1 MDMDHFLYQSDTTLD
16 TADRADYKYHY
27 NEAEKLEKEGT
38 LESLESAVV
47 HIEMAINNLN
57 NNKKKLPEK
66 SMNSWLKKFTE
77 HKLMIKT
84 NFHEKRIFKLLE
96 EVKGEESGENYK
108 KAVNLYKKLRDSMY
122 FLYKLGNKGI
132 NIDDINKIKAKISKL
147 TKRILNENL
156 SISLNKKPIES
167 KQESYS
173 DEFKEINAEF
183 DEINFD
189 TNDQIPLQNHDTEGE
204 MNPIVEVESK
214 VMDQDELAQ
223 SEMILL
229 EDNEVEED
237 SIDSLD
243 KPNKINFLDQ
253 IMVISDTPEIEEYSM
268 ESEILD
274 KKSVKMLLAQL
285 RKTLI
290 ANNYQIFPNDNIDFQ
305 ELYNKIDFL
314 AIKIQHIN
322 EFLDIC
328 HILPLK
334 LAKLYG
340 LLLVSEKKI
349 DYNSNKTNLSPIE
362 RKNLVKSIKED
373 LNDVVQMISNDLKDE
388 GPIVKNFISYIN
400 HDISLEKTRISSK
413 GYFYCRGRMQYNF
426 IIQSIII
433 SQNKIGFLERN
444 IPYAYQQSSDLYVI
458 AINDLNDLLSYL
470 EQKRSSIEKVC
481 IKKQPLNLFI
491 DNKIKLSNAL
501 RLISIVLGVFGVTYL
516 ISLFVNDKIF
526 VSVHEVFQIPFI
538 LSLILLLSFFIY
550 TYKKNQD
557 EIIQKYNRPFGFDH
571 PDFDMVNL
579 SIALN
584 QINPHER
591 EQFLYE
597 IYNKRPIPNE
607 LLPKIPN
614 PHIFSEFVELFESN
628 IVNIALNNENLTK
641 LKQSFKYFEQKHS
654 FYKAYCIL
662 RSILVLKL
670 RDFIGHRLNKSADD
684 IHNIPS
690 LLDII
695 CAECNIP
702 FNNESI
708 KAIKRIE
715 KIREVKG
722 QINQYFF
729 TQIVNIVYEIIEI
742 IQMNTKLTEDYKE
755 FNNFH
760 EENVQKFEENTIF
773 EESIGYT
780 GGDPPENVFKDF
792 LKDD

>member
-1 MDMDHFLYQSDTTLD
+1 MDNYLYQSDTTLE

-38 LESLESAVV
+38 LESLESAIV

-57 NNKKKLPEK
+57 ENKTILPEK
-66 SMNSWLKKFTE
+66 SLDSELKKFTE
-77 HKLMIKT
+77 HQLMIKA
-84 NFHEKRIFKLLE
+84 NYHEKRINKLLE
-96 EVKGEESGENYK
+96 EAKNEEHGKNYNK
-108 KAVNLYKKLRDSMY
+108 SVNLYKKIRDSMN

-132 NIDDINKIKAKISKL
+132 DINEINELKEKISKL
-147 TKRILNENL
+147 TKKILNENL
-156 SISLNKKPIES
+156 SISLNKKSS
-167 KQESYS
+167 KTEQKPYS

-183 DEINFD
+183 EEINFG

-204 MNPIVEVESK
+204 MNPITDVESK

-243 KPNKINFLDQ
+243 KPNKINGLDQ
-253 IMVISDTPEIEEYSM
+253 IMVISDTPEIEENSM

-290 ANNYQIFPNDNIDFQ
+290 ANNYQIFPNDDIDFQ
-305 ELYNKIDFL
+305 ELYKKIDFL
-314 AIKIQHIN
+314 AIKIFHIN
-322 EFLDIC
+322 EFLDLC
-328 HILPLK
+328 YILPLK

-349 DYNSNKTNLSPIE
+349 NYNSNNTNLSPIE

-373 LNDVVQMISNDLKDE
+373 LNDVVQILSNDLEDE

-400 HDISLEKTRISSK
+400 DDISLEKTQISRK

-426 IIQSIII
+426 IIQPIII
-433 SQNKIGFLERN
+433 SPNKIGFLERN
-444 IPYAYQQSSDLYVI
+444 IPYAFQKFQQSSDLYVVN
-458 AINDLNDLLSYL
+458 INDLNDLLSYL

-481 IKKQPLNLFI
+481 IKKQPINLFI
-491 DNKIKLSNAL
+491 DNKIKLSNAF
-501 RLISIVLGVFGVTYL
+501 RLISIVLGVFGVSYL

-526 VSVHEVFQIPFI
+526 VSVFEVLQIPFI
-538 LSLILLLSFFIY
+538 IGIILLLGIFIY
-550 TYKKNQD
+550 IYKKNQD
-557 EIIQKYNRPFGFDH
+557 EIIQKFNRPFGFYH

-584 QINPHER
+584 QINPHEI

-614 PHIFSEFVELFESN
+614 PHIFSEFVE
-628 IVNIALNNENLTK
+628 
-641 LKQSFKYFEQKHS
+641 
-654 FYKAYCIL
+654 
-662 RSILVLKL
+662 
-670 RDFIGHRLNKSADD
+670 
-684 IHNIPS
+684 
-690 LLDII
+690 
-695 CAECNIP
+695 
-702 FNNESI
+702 
-708 KAIKRIE
+708 
-715 KIREVKG
+715 
-722 QINQYFF
+722 
-729 TQIVNIVYEIIEI
+729 
-742 IQMNTKLTEDYKE
+742 
-755 FNNFH
+755 
-760 EENVQKFEENTIF
+760 
-773 EESIGYT
+773 
-780 GGDPPENVFKDF
+780 
-792 LKDD
+792 

>member
-1 MDMDHFLYQSDTTLD
+1 MDNYLYQSDTTLD
-16 TADRADYKYHY
+16 TPDRADYKYHY

-38 LESLESAVV
+38 LESLESAIV

-57 NNKKKLPEK
+57 ENKTILPEK
-66 SMNSWLKKFTE
+66 SLDSELKKFAE
-77 HKLMIKT
+77 HQLMIKT
-84 NFHEKRIFKLLE
+84 NYHEKRIIKLLKEVENE
-96 EVKGEESGENYK
+96 EKRKDFKKLVNFYK
-108 KAVNLYKKLRDSMY
+108 KIRDSMI

-132 NIDDINKIKAKISKL
+132 NINEINEVKEKISKL
-147 TKRILNENL
+147 TKKILNENL
-156 SISLNKKPIES
+156 SISLNKKSS
-167 KQESYS
+167 KTEQKPHSV
-173 DEFKEINAEF
+173 EFKEINAEF
-183 DEINFD
+183 EEINFD

-204 MNPIVEVESK
+204 INIPVEVESM
-214 VMDQDELAQ
+214 VIDQNELAQ

-229 EDNEVEED
+229 KDNEVEED
-237 SIDSLD
+237 SINSLE
-243 KPNKINFLDQ
+243 KINNKNFLDQ
-253 IMVISDTPEIEEYSM
+253 MMVISDTPEIEEYSM

-290 ANNYQIFPNDNIDFQ
+290 ANNYQIFPIDFQ
-305 ELYNKIDFL
+305 ELYNRIDFL
-314 AIKIQHIN
+314 AIKIFHIN

-328 HILPLK
+328 HILPLR

-349 DYNSNKTNLSPIE
+349 DYNSNNTNLSQIE
-362 RKNLVKSIKED
+362 RKNLVKSLKED
-373 LNDVVQMISNDLKDE
+373 IKDVVQILSNDLENE
-388 GPIVKNFISYIN
+388 GPIAKNFISYIN
-400 HDISLEKTRISSK
+400 DEISLQKSRISSK

-426 IIQSIII
+426 IIQPIII

-444 IPYAYQQSSDLYVI
+444 IPYAFQQSSDLYI
-458 AINDLNDLLSYL
+458 ININDLNDLLGYL
-470 EQKRSSIEKVC
+470 EQKKSSIEKIC

-501 RLISIVLGVFGVTYL
+501 RLISIVLGVFGVSYL
-516 ISLFVNDKIF
+516 LSLFVNDKIF
-526 VSVHEVFQIPFI
+526 VSVFQVLQIPFI
-538 LSLILLLSFFIY
+538 IGIILLLGFFIY
-550 TYKKNQD
+550 IYKKNQD
-557 EIIQKYNRPFGFDH
+557 KIIQKYNLPFGFSH
-571 PDFDMVNL
+571 PDFDGQNL

-584 QINPHER
+584 QINPPER

-597 IYNKRPIPNE
+597 IYNKRPIPND
-607 LLPKIPN
+607 LLQKIQN
-614 PHIFSEFVELFESN
+614 PHTFSEFVELFETN
-628 IVNIALNNENLTK
+628 LVNIALNNENLTK
-641 LKQSFKYFEQKHS
+641 LKQSFKYFKQKHS

-670 RDFIGHRLNKSADD
+670 RDFIRHRLNKSTDD

-690 LLDII
+690 LLDLI

-715 KIREVKG
+715 KIRELKG

-729 TQIVNIVYEIIEI
+729 TQIVNIVYDIIEI
-742 IQMNTKLTEDYKE
+742 IQNNTKLTEDHKE

-773 EESIGYT
+773 EKSIGYT
-780 GGDPPENVFKDF
+780 GGDPPENIFKDF

>member
-1 MDMDHFLYQSDTTLD
+1 MDNYLYQSDTTLD
-16 TADRADYKYHY
+16 TPDRADYKYHY

-38 LESLESAVV
+38 LESLESAIV

-57 NNKKKLPEK
+57 ENKTILPEK
-66 SMNSWLKKFTE
+66 SLDSELKKFAE
-77 HKLMIKT
+77 HQLMIKT
-84 NFHEKRIFKLLE
+84 NYHKKRINKLLE
-96 EVKGEESGENYK
+96 EAKNEENTKNYK
-108 KAVNLYKKLRDSMY
+108 KSVNLYKKLRDSMNY
-122 FLYKLGNKGI
+122 LYKLGNSEYPINEIKG
-132 NIDDINKIKAKISKL
+132 KISKL
-147 TKRILNENL
+147 TKKILNKNL
-156 SISLNKKPIES
+156 SISLNKKSS
-167 KQESYS
+167 KTEQKPHSV
-173 DEFKEINAEF
+173 EFKEINAEF
-183 DEINFD
+183 EEISFD
-189 TNDQIPLQNHDTEGE
+189 TNDQIPIQNHDTEGE
-204 MNPIVEVESK
+204 MNPITEVESK

-229 EDNEVEED
+229 KDNEVEED
-237 SIDSLD
+237 SIDSID
-243 KPNKINFLDQ
+243 KTNKINFLDQ
-253 IMVISDTPEIEEYSM
+253 IKVISDTPEIEENSM
-268 ESEILD
+268 EKEILD
-274 KKSVKMLLAQL
+274 KKSVKILLIQL
-285 RKTLI
+285 RRTLI
-290 ANNYQIFPNDNIDFQ
+290 ANNYQIFPNDDIDFQ

-314 AIKIQHIN
+314 AIKTQHIN

-349 DYNSNKTNLSPIE
+349 DYYNNNNTNLSPIE
-362 RKNLVKSIKED
+362 GD
-373 LNDVVQMISNDLKDE
+373 LKDVVQILSNDLENE
-388 GPIVKNFISYIN
+388 GPIAKNFISYIN
-400 HDISLEKTRISSK
+400 DDISLEKTQISRK

-426 IIQSIII
+426 IIQPIII

-444 IPYAYQQSSDLYVI
+444 IPYAFQQSSDLYI
-458 AINDLNDLLSYL
+458 ININDLNDLLSYL
-470 EQKRSSIEKVC
+470 EQKRSSIEKIC
-481 IKKQPLNLFI
+481 IKKQPINLFI
-491 DNKIKLSNAL
+491 DNKIKLSNAF
-501 RLISIVLGVFGVTYL
+501 RLISIVLGVFGVSYL

-526 VSVHEVFQIPFI
+526 VSVFEVLQIPFI
-538 LSLILLLSFFIY
+538 IGIILLLGFFIY
-550 TYKKNQD
+550 IYKKNQD

-628 IVNIALNNENLTK
+628 IVNITLNNENLTK
-641 LKQSFKYFEQKHS
+641 LKQSFKYFKQKHS

-695 CAECNIP
+695 YTECNIP

-729 TQIVNIVYEIIEI
+729 TQIVNVVYDIIEI
-742 IQMNTKLTEDYKE
+742 IQKNTKLTEDYKE
-755 FNNFH
+755 INNFH
-760 EENVQKFEENTIF
+760 EENVQKFEENTIS
-773 EESIGYT
+773 EKSIGYT
-780 GGDPPENVFKDF
+780 GGDPPENIFKDF

>member
-1 MDMDHFLYQSDTTLD
+1 MDNYLYQSDTTLD
-16 TADRADYKYHY
+16 TPDRADYKYHY

-38 LESLESAVV
+38 LESLESAIV

-57 NNKKKLPEK
+57 ENKTILPEK
-66 SMNSWLKKFTE
+66 SLDSELKKFAE
-77 HKLMIKT
+77 HQLMIKT
-84 NFHEKRIFKLLE
+84 NYHEKRIIKLLKEVENE
-96 EVKGEESGENYK
+96 EKRKDFK
-108 KAVNLYKKLRDSMY
+108 KLVNLYKKIRDSMN

-132 NIDDINKIKAKISKL
+132 NINEINEVKEKISKL
-147 TKRILNENL
+147 TKKILNENL
-156 SISLNKKPIES
+156 SISLNKKSS
-167 KQESYS
+167 KTEQKPHSV
-173 DEFKEINAEF
+173 EFKEINAEF
-183 DEINFD
+183 EEINFD

-204 MNPIVEVESK
+204 INIPVEVESM
-214 VMDQDELAQ
+214 VIDQNELAQ

-229 EDNEVEED
+229 KDNEVEED
-237 SIDSLD
+237 SINSLE
-243 KPNKINFLDQ
+243 KINNKNFLDQ
-253 IMVISDTPEIEEYSM
+253 MMVISDTPEIEEYSM

-290 ANNYQIFPNDNIDFQ
+290 ANNYQIFPIDFQ
-305 ELYNKIDFL
+305 ELYNRIDFL
-314 AIKIQHIN
+314 AIKIFHIN

-328 HILPLK
+328 HILPLR

-349 DYNSNKTNLSPIE
+349 DYNSNNTNLSQIE
-362 RKNLVKSIKED
+362 RKNLVKSLKED
-373 LNDVVQMISNDLKDE
+373 IKDVVQILSNDLENE
-388 GPIVKNFISYIN
+388 GPIAKNFISYIN
-400 HDISLEKTRISSK
+400 DEISLQKSRISSK

-426 IIQSIII
+426 IIQPIII

-444 IPYAYQQSSDLYVI
+444 IPYAFQQSSDLYI
-458 AINDLNDLLSYL
+458 ININDLNDLLGYL
-470 EQKRSSIEKVC
+470 EQKKSSIEKIC

-501 RLISIVLGVFGVTYL
+501 RLISIVLGVFGVSYL
-516 ISLFVNDKIF
+516 LSLFVNDKIF
-526 VSVHEVFQIPFI
+526 VSVFQVLQIPFI
-538 LSLILLLSFFIY
+538 IGIILLLGFFIY
-550 TYKKNQD
+550 IYKKNQD
-557 EIIQKYNRPFGFDH
+557 KIIQKYNLPFGFSH
-571 PDFDMVNL
+571 PDFDGQNL

-584 QINPHER
+584 QINPPER

-597 IYNKRPIPNE
+597 IYNKRPIPND
-607 LLPKIPN
+607 LLQKIQN
-614 PHIFSEFVELFESN
+614 PHTFSEFVELFETN
-628 IVNIALNNENLTK
+628 LVNIALNNENLTK
-641 LKQSFKYFEQKHS
+641 LKQSFKYFKQKHS

-670 RDFIGHRLNKSADD
+670 RDFIRHRLNKSTDD

-690 LLDII
+690 LLDLI

-715 KIREVKG
+715 KIRELKG

-729 TQIVNIVYEIIEI
+729 TQIVNIVYDIIEI
-742 IQMNTKLTEDYKE
+742 IQNNTKLTEDHKE

-773 EESIGYT
+773 EKSIGYT
-780 GGDPPENVFKDF
+780 GGDPPENIFKDF

>member
-1 MDMDHFLYQSDTTLD
+1 MDNYLYQSDRTLE
-16 TADRADYKYHY
+16 TVDRADYKYHY
-27 NEAEKLEKEGT
+27 NETEKLEKEGT
-38 LESLESAVV
+38 LESLESAIV

-57 NNKKKLPEK
+57 ENKAILPEK
-66 SMNSWLKKFTE
+66 SLDSELKKFAE
-77 HKLMIKT
+77 HQLLIKT
-84 NFHEKRIFKLLE
+84 NYHEKRIKKLLE
-96 EVKGEESGENYK
+96 EAENEEKRKDFK
-108 KAVNLYKKLRDSMY
+108 KSVNLYKKIRDSMN

-132 NIDDINKIKAKISKL
+132 EFNEINELKEKISKL
-147 TKRILNENL
+147 TKKILNENL
-156 SISLNKKPIES
+156 SISLNKKSS
-167 KQESYS
+167 KTEQKPHSV
-173 DEFKEINAEF
+173 EFKEINAEF
-183 DEINFD
+183 EEINFD
-189 TNDQIPLQNHDTEGE
+189 TNDQIPLQKHDTEGE
-204 MNPIVEVESK
+204 MNPITEVESK

-229 EDNEVEED
+229 KDNEVEED

-243 KPNKINFLDQ
+243 KTNKINFLDQ
-253 IMVISDTPEIEEYSM
+253 IKVISDTPEIEENSM

-274 KKSVKMLLAQL
+274 KKSVKILLTQL
-285 RKTLI
+285 RRTLI
-290 ANNYQIFPNDNIDFQ
+290 ANNYQIFPNDDIDFQ

-322 EFLDIC
+322 EFLSIC

-349 DYNSNKTNLSPIE
+349 DYNSNNTNLSQIE
-362 RKNLVKSIKED
+362 RINLVKALGEEIKKVVHIL
-373 LNDVVQMISNDLKDE
+373 LNDLENE
-388 GPIVKNFISYIN
+388 GPIAKNFISYVN
-400 HDISLEKTRISSK
+400 DDISLEKTRISRK

-426 IIQSIII
+426 IIQPIII

-444 IPYAYQQSSDLYVI
+444 IPFALVQSSDLYVVN
-458 AINDLNDLLSYL
+458 INDLTDLLSYL

-481 IKKQPLNLFI
+481 IKKQPINLFI

-501 RLISIVLGVFGVTYL
+501 RLISIVLGVFGGSYL
-516 ISLFVNDKIF
+516 ISLFINDKIF
-526 VSVHEVFQIPFI
+526 VSVFEVLQIPFI
-538 LSLILLLSFFIY
+538 LSLLLLLGFFIY

-607 LLPKIPN
+607 LVPKIPN

-628 IVNIALNNENLTK
+628 IVNIAL
-641 LKQSFKYFEQKHS
+641 
-654 FYKAYCIL
+654 
-662 RSILVLKL
+662 
-670 RDFIGHRLNKSADD
+670 
-684 IHNIPS
+684 
-690 LLDII
+690 
-695 CAECNIP
+695 
-702 FNNESI
+702 NNESI

-729 TQIVNIVYEIIEI
+729 TQI
-742 IQMNTKLTEDYKE
+742 
-755 FNNFH
+755 
-760 EENVQKFEENTIF
+760 
-773 EESIGYT
+773 
-780 GGDPPENVFKDF
+780 
-792 LKDD
+792 

>member
-1 MDMDHFLYQSDTTLD
+1 MDNYLYQSDATLE
-16 TADRADYKYHY
+16 TVDRADYKYHY

-38 LESLESAVV
+38 LESLESAIV

-57 NNKKKLPEK
+57 ENKTVLPEK
-66 SMNSWLKKFTE
+66 SLDSELKKFAE
-77 HKLMIKT
+77 HQLMIKT
-84 NFHEKRIFKLLE
+84 NYHEKRINKLLDEAKNE
-96 EVKGEESGENYK
+96 ENTKNYK
-108 KAVNLYKKLRDSMY
+108 KSVNLYKKLRDSMN
-122 FLYKLGNKGI
+122 FLSKLGNSEYPINEIKG
-132 NIDDINKIKAKISKL
+132 KISKL
-147 TKRILNENL
+147 TKKILNENL
-156 SISLNKKPIES
+156 SISLNKKSS
-167 KQESYS
+167 KTQQKPHSV
-173 DEFKEINAEF
+173 EFKEINAEF
-183 DEINFD
+183 EEINFN
-189 TNDQIPLQNHDTEGE
+189 TNDQLPLQNHDTEGE
-204 MNPIVEVESK
+204 MNPITEVESK

-223 SEMILL
+223 SEKILL
-229 EDNEVEED
+229 KDNEVEED

-253 IMVISDTPEIEEYSM
+253 IKVISDTPEIEENSM
-268 ESEILD
+268 EKEILD
-274 KKSVKMLLAQL
+274 KKSVKIFLAQL

-290 ANNYQIFPNDNIDFQ
+290 ANNYQIFPNDDLDFQ
-305 ELYNKIDFL
+305 EIYKKIDFL

-340 LLLVSEKKI
+340 SLLVSEKKI
-349 DYNSNKTNLSPIE
+349 DYNSNNTNLFPIE
-362 RKNLVKSIKED
+362 GD
-373 LNDVVQMISNDLKDE
+373 LKDVVQILSNDLENE
-388 GPIVKNFISYIN
+388 GPIAKNFISFIN
-400 HDISLEKTRISSK
+400 DDISLEKTRISRK

-426 IIQSIII
+426 IIQPIII

-444 IPYAYQQSSDLYVI
+444 IPYAFQKSSDLYI
-458 AINDLNDLLSYL
+458 ININDSNDLLSYL

-501 RLISIVLGVFGVTYL
+501 RLISIVLGVFGVSYL
-516 ISLFVNDKIF
+516 ILLFVNDKIF
-526 VSVHEVFQIPFI
+526 VSVFEVLQIPFI
-538 LSLILLLSFFIY
+538 LSLILLLGFFIY

-571 PDFDMVNL
+571 PDFDKFNL

-614 PHIFSEFVELFESN
+614 PHIFSEFVELFETN
-628 IVNIALNNENLTK
+628 LVNIKLNNENLAK
-641 LKQSFKYFEQKHS
+641 LKQSFKYFKQKHS

-684 IHNIPS
+684 IYNIPS

-742 IQMNTKLTEDYKE
+742 IQKNTKLTEDYKE

-760 EENVQKFEENTIF
+760 EENVQKFEENSIF
-773 EESIGYT
+773 EKSIGYT
-780 GGDPPENVFKDF
+780 GGAPPENIFKDF

>member
-1 MDMDHFLYQSDTTLD
+1 MDNYLYQSDTTLE
-16 TADRADYKYHY
+16 TIDRADYKYHY

-38 LESLESAVV
+38 LESLESAIV

-57 NNKKKLPEK
+57 EKKEILPEK
-66 SMNSWLKKFTE
+66 SLDSEVKKFAE
-77 HKLMIKT
+77 HQLMIKT
-84 NFHEKRIFKLLE
+84 NYHEKRIKKLLE
-96 EVKGEESGENYK
+96 EAKNEEKRKDFK
-108 KAVNLYKKLRDSMY
+108 KSVNLYKKIRDSMN

-132 NIDDINKIKAKISKL
+132 DINEINEVKEKISKL
-147 TKRILNENL
+147 TKKILNENL
-156 SISLNKKPIES
+156 SISLNKKSS
-167 KQESYS
+167 KTEQKPYS

-183 DEINFD
+183 EEINFG

-204 MNPIVEVESK
+204 MNPITEVESK
-214 VMDQDELAQ
+214 VMDQVELAQ
-223 SEMILL
+223 SEIILL

-243 KPNKINFLDQ
+243 KPNKINGLDQ
-253 IMVISDTPEIEEYSM
+253 IMVISDTPEIEENSM

-314 AIKIQHIN
+314 AIKTQHIN

-340 LLLVSEKKI
+340 LLLISEKKI
-349 DYNSNKTNLSPIE
+349 DYNSNNTNLSPIE

-373 LNDVVQMISNDLKDE
+373 LNDVVQILSNDLEDE

-400 HDISLEKTRISSK
+400 DDISLEKTRISSK
-413 GYFYCRGRMQYNF
+413 GYFYYRGRMQYNF
-426 IIQSIII
+426 IIQPIII

-444 IPYAYQQSSDLYVI
+444 IPYAFQQSSDLYIVN
-458 AINDLNDLLSYL
+458 INDLTDLLSYL
-470 EQKRSSIEKVC
+470 EQKRSSIEKIC
-481 IKKQPLNLFI
+481 IKKQPINLFI

-501 RLISIVLGVFGVTYL
+501 RLISILLGVFGVSDL

-526 VSVHEVFQIPFI
+526 VSVFQVLLIPFI
-538 LSLILLLSFFIY
+538 MGIILLTGIFIY
-550 TYKKNQD
+550 IYKKNQY
-557 EIIQKYNRPFGFDH
+557 EIIQNYNSPFGFDH
-571 PDFDMVNL
+571 PDFDRQNL

-597 IYNKRPIPNE
+597 IYNKRPIPND
-607 LLPKIPN
+607 LLKKIEN
-614 PHIFSEFVELFESN
+614 PHTFSEFVELFETN
-628 IVNIALNNENLTK
+628 LVNIAITNENLNK
-641 LKQSFKYFEQKHS
+641 LKQFFNYFKQKHS

-662 RSILVLKL
+662 RSILVLKI
-670 RDFIGHRLNKSADD
+670 RDFIGHRLNKSADE
-684 IHNIPS
+684 IHNISS

-695 CAECNIP
+695 CAECNIL
-702 FNNESI
+702 FENKSI
-708 KAIKRIE
+708 EAIKRIE
-715 KIREVKG
+715 KIRELKG
-722 QINQYFF
+722 HINQISF
-729 TQIVNIVYEIIEI
+729 TQIVNIVYNIIEI
-742 IQMNTKLTEDYKE
+742 IQKNTKLTEDYKE
-755 FNNFH
+755 INNFH
-760 EENVQKFEENTIF
+760 EENVQKFEENTVF
-773 EESIGYT
+773 ERSIGYM
-780 GGDPPENVFKDF
+780 GGDPPENIFKDF

>member
-1 MDMDHFLYQSDTTLD
+1 MDNYLYQSDTTLD
-16 TADRADYKYHY
+16 TVDRADYKYHY

-38 LESLESAVV
+38 LESLESAIV

-57 NNKKKLPEK
+57 ENKKISPEK
-66 SMNSWLKKFTE
+66 SLDSQLKKFAE
-77 HKLMIKT
+77 HQLMIKT
-84 NFHEKRIFKLLE
+84 NYHEKRINKLLE
-96 EVKGEESGENYK
+96 EAKNEENTKNYK
-108 KAVNLYKKLRDSMY
+108 KSVNLYKKLRDSMN
-122 FLYKLGNKGI
+122 FLCKLGNSEYPINEIKG
-132 NIDDINKIKAKISKL
+132 KISKL
-147 TKRILNENL
+147 TKKILNENL
-156 SISLNKKPIES
+156 SISLNKKSS
-167 KQESYS
+167 KTEQKPHSV
-173 DEFKEINAEF
+173 EFKEINAEF
-183 DEINFD
+183 EEISFD

-204 MNPIVEVESK
+204 MNSITEVESK
-214 VMDQDELAQ
+214 VMDQDELAL

-229 EDNEVEED
+229 KDNEVEED

-243 KPNKINFLDQ
+243 KTNKINFLDQ
-253 IMVISDTPEIEEYSM
+253 IKVISDTPEIEENSM
-268 ESEILD
+268 EKEILD
-274 KKSVKMLLAQL
+274 KKSVKILLAQL
-285 RKTLI
+285 RRTLI

-314 AIKIQHIN
+314 AIKTQHIN

-334 LAKLYG
+334 LAKRYG

-349 DYNSNKTNLSPIE
+349 DYNSNNTNLSPIE

-373 LNDVVQMISNDLKDE
+373 LKDVVQILSNDLEDE
-388 GPIVKNFISYIN
+388 GPIAKNFISYIN
-400 HDISLEKTRISSK
+400 DDISLEKTRISRK

-426 IIQSIII
+426 IIQPIIL

-444 IPYAYQQSSDLYVI
+444 ILFAFQKSSNLYVVN
-458 AINDLNDLLSYL
+458 INDLNDLLSYL

-501 RLISIVLGVFGVTYL
+501 RLISIVLGVFGVSHL

-526 VSVHEVFQIPFI
+526 VSVFELFQIPFI
-538 LSLILLLSFFIY
+538 IGIILLLGFFIY
-550 TYKKNQD
+550 MYKKNQD
-557 EIIQKYNRPFGFDH
+557 EIIQKYNKPFGCDH
-571 PDFDMVNL
+571 PDFDLSIL

-614 PHIFSEFVELFESN
+614 PNIFSEFVELFESN

-641 LKQSFKYFEQKHS
+641 LKQSFKYFKQKHS

-670 RDFIGHRLNKSADD
+670 RDFIGHRLNKSAYD

-760 EENVQKFEENTIF
+760 EENVQKFEENTVF
-773 EESIGYT
+773 EKSIGYT
-780 GGDPPENVFKDF
+780 GGDPPENIFKDF